1 MLPNTPAKSYKVH
14 FSCWNPP
21 RSFPNGNAEELMHSL
36 AIFNHGSRCILLD
49 NQQSGWTAAFHILS
63 LQNRN
68 VLVYTFVSM
77 SPSCLFL
84 TSFNQLSQART
95 GCSSSLDKQLQ
106 KKRLLFATHPPL
118 SVSALLSLKFAA
130 PFIVFKEADSFSPRF
145 YFLTQDKRT
154 VLLRREKYEMT
165 SRAVITCRS
174 SLSNIE
180 NSNQPFCTQMKILS
194 EISRSM
200 RETNHSRLQVFS
212 VTEWRLNDCSQTV
225 LSMHIEHVRHVAT
238 NLFTRYTLVIASF
251 YVPNLE
257 ARKDIVLEPITYN
270 TGSIYWD
277 DALKREINTT
287 SRHIFRQKGTEWWT
301 KTRKKK
307 FTPVRFLYFS
317 QHGLCFIIRKCA
329 KCEECDDGE

>member
-14 FSCWNPP
+14 FSCWNPS

-36 AIFNHGSRCILLD
+36 AIFNHGSRCILLG

-68 VLVYTFVSM
+68 VLVYAFVSM

-130 PFIVFKEADSFSPRF
+130 PFIVFKEADFFSP
-145 YFLTQDKRT
+145 QDSISWHRT
-154 VLLRREKYEMT
+154 KGRSCFAARSMT

-200 RETNHSRLQVFS
+200 R
-212 VTEWRLNDCSQTV
+212 D
-225 LSMHIEHVRHVAT
+225 
-238 NLFTRYTLVIASF
+238 
-251 YVPNLE
+251 
-257 ARKDIVLEPITYN
+257 
-270 TGSIYWD
+270 
-277 DALKREINTT
+277 
-287 SRHIFRQKGTEWWT
+287 
-301 KTRKKK
+301 
-307 FTPVRFLYFS
+307 
-317 QHGLCFIIRKCA
+317 
-329 KCEECDDGE
+329 